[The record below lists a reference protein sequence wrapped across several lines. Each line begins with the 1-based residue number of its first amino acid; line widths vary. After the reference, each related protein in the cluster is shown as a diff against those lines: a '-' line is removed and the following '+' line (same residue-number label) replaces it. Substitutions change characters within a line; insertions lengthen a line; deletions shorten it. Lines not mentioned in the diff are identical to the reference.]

1 MITFSSG
8 AQVRAED
15 NSQCAA
21 LKEIQK
27 LLANAEELNT
37 SEHILRIYY
46 SASKSKS

>member
-15 NSQCAA
+15 SQCAA
-21 LKEIQK
+21 LEETQK